1 MKCEAERGG
10 EGDVSNY
17 PFQSFVVALSCSEDA
32 CGEEAVREREVR
44 SDGDQLE
51 DEARARS
58 ATWMEEAG
66 GREGETKNV

>member
-17 PFQSFVVALSCSEDA
+17 PFESLVVFLCCSENS

-51 DEARARS
+51 DEA
-58 ATWMEEAG
+58 E
-66 GREGETKNV
+66 